1 MLAPYLDTPFLRR
14 WSESVQNSRGH
25 QKPPRMRSTHCRV
38 ATGLSAWG
46 AGAVVKFASLHFAKT
61 SKHHQEERHVEPQ
74 NVRIIRGGQR
84 RRATIGSRPARSAR
98 GRAGGAGGGHHV
110 VL

>member
-1 MLAPYLDTPFLRR
+1 
-14 WSESVQNSRGH
+14 
-25 QKPPRMRSTHCRV
+25 KPPRMRSTHCRV

-84 RRATIGSRPARSAR
+84 RRATIGSRPARSAP
-98 GRAGGAGGGHHV
+98 GPAGGADRRHPPRSLKRPMPGPPPRGRPPPPP
-110 VL
+110 